1 MYHHI
6 FFIHSIVSGHLGC
19 FHVLATLN
27 STAMNIGEHVSF
39 SMMVFSGYMPNRGIA
54 GSFSSFIPVFFFF
67 LRNHHIALYSDCIS
81 LRSQQQSVGIPF
93 SSHPLQHLFFV
104 DFLMMAIMTDVM

>member
-1 MYHHI
+1 
-6 FFIHSIVSGHLGC
+6 
-19 FHVLATLN
+19 
-27 STAMNIGEHVSF
+27 MNTEVHVSF
-39 SMMVFSGYMPNRGIA
+39 QIMVSSGYTPTSRIA
-54 GSFSSFIPVFFFF
+54 GSFSSFIPVFFFFFF

-104 DFLMMAIMTDVM
+104 DFLMMAIMTDVMCHHLHEMLLN